1 MRRRGSSTSMEPTS
15 KEDGSSGGG
24 DDQDKDRRGHVVE
37 AIETVQVIA
46 ALLAGTGIAF
56 LDDLRT
62 GENSTQIEQKVI
74 RYVVICFVGLNMYG
88 LIVLSKQLF
97 YLLLACSEPFG
108 EC

>member
-1 MRRRGSSTSMEPTS
+1 MEPTS
-15 KEDGSSGGG
+15 KEDGGTSGGG
-24 DDQDKDRRGHVVE
+24 EDHDKDGRGHVVE

-62 GENSTQIEQKVI
+62 GDDSTQIEQEMIRFLVI
-74 RYVVICFVGLNMYG
+74 AFVGLNMYG
-88 LIVLSKQLF
+88 LIVLSNQLF
-97 YLLLACSEPFG
+97 YLRQCLAKDLSMFDPFG